1 MSNSKA
7 ISSSVSRCFVVPLTR
22 SSLHLWAERPSVRP
36 FDGSTPVSLLA
47 AFTYM
52 FLLIVWAA
60 FVVFVVFVVKWFVYI
75 LGARAAANVATMT

>member
-60 FVVFVVFVVKWFVYI
+60 FVVFVVKWFVYI